1 MQRVF
6 EAWRELRRG
15 AVRKLNSDFYGHRED
30 ALDPAQMDILEVVAS
45 QPSWRMNHLALALH
59 LDPSTVTRSIERLAA
74 NKLVTRLAA
83 ADDGRGVRVRATKA
97 GHAVCNEIAPGR
109 RAVMREVLRDMPERE
124 REQLAT
130 LLEKMVSGVSAYATR
145 LGSSDGEWSATSS

>member
-15 AVRKLNSDFYGHRED
+15 AVRKLNAEFYGRRED
-30 ALDPAQMDILEVVAS
+30 ALDPAQMDILEMVAS
-45 QPSWRMNHLALALH
+45 RSSWRMNHLATALH

-83 ADDGRGVRVRATKA
+83 ADDGRGVRVRATKS

-109 RAVMREVLRDMPERE
+109 RAVMREVLRDMPPLEQ
-124 REQLAT
+124 EQLAR
-130 LLEKMVSGVSAYATR
+130 LLEKMVVGVTSYAMRLESGDEWTEA
-145 LGSSDGEWSATSS
+145 SS

>member
-15 AVRKLNSDFYGHRED
+15 AVRKLNADFYGHRED

-45 QPSWRMNHLALALH
+45 RPNWRMNHLATALH

-74 NKLVTRLAA
+74 DRLVTRLSTP
-83 ADDGRGVRVRATKA
+83 DDGRGVRVKATKA
-97 GHAVCNEIAPGR
+97 GLAACQEIAPR
-109 RAVMREVLRDMPERE
+109 RRDVMREVLRDMPPRE
-124 REQLAT
+124 
-130 LLEKMVSGVSAYATR
+130 
-145 LGSSDGEWSATSS
+145 